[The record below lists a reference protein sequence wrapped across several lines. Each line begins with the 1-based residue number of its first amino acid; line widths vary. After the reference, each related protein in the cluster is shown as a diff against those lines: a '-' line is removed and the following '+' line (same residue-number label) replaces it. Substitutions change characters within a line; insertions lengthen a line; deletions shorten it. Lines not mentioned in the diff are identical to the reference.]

1 VQQLWKQQL
10 MDVFLVDTFFYGF
23 TEWMHLMPRL
33 KETGMLSSPHC
44 WDNRLK
50 TNYTAHLSAGL
61 GNVCTI
67 EGVTCESDDID
78 YGDYPIIE
86 GEIRVSDAPGFGM
99 KLLKKV

>member
-1 VQQLWKQQL
+1 
-10 MDVFLVDTFFYGF
+10 MDEFLVETFSYGF

-33 KETGMLSSPHC
+33 KTTGMGNSPHC
-44 WDNRLK
+44 WDNWLK

-78 YGDYPIIE
+78 YGDYPIID
-86 GEIRVSDAPGFGM
+86 GKIRVSDAPGFGM